1 VPEARADRTARW
13 RKSQTP
19 RVRLRHWLNTVGA
32 TGRVA
37 PMLMLA
43 PLSRHGPSR
52 PNPDRYEH
60 FSTASNNG
68 RGQQIAAV
76 AAAQVSVSDL
86 AAQLLNHL
94 EKRSAFC

>member
-1 VPEARADRTARW
+1 
-13 RKSQTP
+13 
-19 RVRLRHWLNTVGA
+19 
-32 TGRVA
+32 
-37 PMLMLA
+37 MLI
-43 PLSRHGPSR
+43 GPSR
-52 PNPDRYEH
+52 PNPGRYEH

>member
-1 VPEARADRTARW
+1 
-13 RKSQTP
+13 
-19 RVRLRHWLNTVGA
+19 
-32 TGRVA
+32 
-37 PMLMLA
+37 MLMLA

-52 PNPDRYEH
+52 PNPGRYEH